1 MSASNDAV
9 ARSSDTALN
18 EEQVREYLKN
28 NSDFLQRH
36 PDMLDFLHVSHASGS
51 AVSLVEKQVSVL
63 RERNTEMRHRLNAL
77 TANARDNDKL
87 YEHTRKLVL
96 KLLDARDLDQL
107 CRSFLQ
113 GMREDFEVE
122 YASIILYGDPDDSTD
137 NTRYETPEKLKL
149 EIGSLLKG
157 RKPLCGALRGEE
169 MAFLFPPAAGTP
181 ATGAPEAGSA
191 AVMPLGTTDK
201 RGAIAVGSAD
211 ANRYH
216 AGMGTLFLLHI
227 GEIIVR
233 LLDRLP
239 AAVDSD

>member
-9 ARSSDTALN
+9 ARSGTALD

-36 PDMLDFLHVSHASGS
+36 PDLLDFLHVSHASGS

-63 RERNTEMRHRLNAL
+63 RERNMEMRHRLNAL

-96 KLLDARDLDQL
+96 KLLEASDLDQL
-107 CRSFLQ
+107 CHSFLQ
-113 GMREDFEVE
+113 GMREDFAVE
-122 YASIILYGDPDDSTD
+122 YASIILFGDPDDSGGS
-137 NTRYETPEKLKL
+137 TRYETPEKLKL
-149 EIGSLLKG
+149 EVGGLLKG

-169 MAFLFPPAAGTP
+169 LAFLFPNASGA
-181 ATGAPEAGSA
+181 GAPGSGSA
-191 AVMPLGTTDK
+191 AVMPLGATDK
-201 RGAIAVGSAD
+201 RGLIAVGSAD

-216 AGMGTLFLLHI
+216 AGMGTLFLLYL
-227 GEIIVR
+227 GEVIVR

-239 AAVDSD
+239 ATADND